1 MNGRMAWALA
11 CGLGLAGCRVED
23 AQINP
28 ALNAINAA
36 DLAHWVQVISA
47 DSMEGRAPAS
57 VGETR
62 TIRYLEGQFSQL
74 GLKPGDH
81 GSYLQEVP
89 LVSLAAD
96 HHMTLSIRPRRG
108 AATPYVYGKDFVAFT
123 SRVVSRS
130 SLANSPIVF
139 AGYGVDA
146 PEYQWNDFAGTS
158 VKGKTL
164 IVLVNDPGFAS
175 GDTTLFQGHAMTYYG
190 RWTYKYEE
198 AARQG
203 AAGVFIVHETAPA
216 GYPWEV
222 VTGSWSG
229 PHFELESP
237 ANAQRAAVEGW
248 LTVDAARRLFQ
259 QAGQNYDSLK
269 AQAGRRG
276 FKAVP
281 LSLRASIAIRN
292 TVRRSTSHNVLAVYP
307 GTSRADE
314 YVVYTA
320 HWDHLGRD
328 TTRPGDQIFNGAL
341 DNASG
346 VAGLLS
352 LAKAYTKLS
361 HPPERSILFLSVTA
375 EEQGLLGSEYYAEH
389 PVYPLTKTVAE
400 INMDGLDIWGP
411 MHDITEIGYDKSDL
425 HDDLVR
431 AAQTQ
436 DRVVRPD
443 PEPEKGFYYR
453 SDHFSFAKVGVPAL
467 DPDAG
472 INSVEHGEAWGREQ
486 RDDYTANRYHKP
498 SDQYDASW
506 DLSGAVD
513 DLQLFFRV
521 GYQLAGDST
530 FPDWKAGT
538 EFKARRDSMMAGA
551 Q

>member
-1 MNGRMAWALA
+1 MNVRVAWALA
-11 CGLGLAGCRVED
+11 GGLALAACRVED

-28 ALNAINAA
+28 ALNAISAG
-36 DLAHWVQVISA
+36 DLAHWIQVISA

-62 TIRYLEGQFSQL
+62 TIRYLEGQFKDL
-74 GLKPGDH
+74 GLRPGNG

-89 LVSLAAD
+89 LVSLTTD
-96 HHMTLSIRPRRG
+96 HRMTLGVRARRG
-108 AATPYVYGKDFVAFT
+108 APTHYAYGNDFVAFT

-146 PEYQWNDFAGTS
+146 PEYQWNDFAGTN
-158 VKGKTL
+158 VKGKTI

-175 GDTTLFQGHAMTYYG
+175 GDTSLFQGRRMTYYG

-198 AARQG
+198 AGRQG
-203 AAGVFIVHETAPA
+203 AAGVFIVHETEPA

-229 PHFELESP
+229 PKFELESP

-248 LTVDAARRLFQ
+248 LTADAARRLFQ
-259 QAGQNYDSLK
+259 QAGMSYDSLK
-269 AQAGRRG
+269 RQAGRRG

-281 LSLRASIAIRN
+281 LDLRASITIRN

-307 GTSRADE
+307 GASRADE
-314 YVVYTA
+314 YVVYMG

-328 TTRPGDQIFNGAL
+328 TTLQGDQIYNGAL

-352 LAKAYTKLS
+352 LAKAYTRLS
-361 HPPERSILFLSVTA
+361 RPPARSILFLAVTA

-389 PVYPLTKTVAE
+389 PVYPLTKTVAAV
-400 INMDGLDIWGP
+400 NMDGLDIWGP
-411 MHDITEIGYDKSDL
+411 MHDITEIGFGKSDL
-425 HDDLVR
+425 DEYLVR

-436 DRVVRPD
+436 DRVVRGD
-443 PEPEKGFYYR
+443 QEPEKGFYYR

-467 DPDAG
+467 DPDPG
-472 INSVEHGEAWGREQ
+472 INSVEHGAAWGREQ
-486 RDDYTANRYHKP
+486 RDEYTANRYHKP
-498 SDQYDASW
+498 SDEYDPSW

-521 GYQLAGDST
+521 GYALASDST
-530 FPDWKAGT
+530 FPDWKPGT
-538 EFKARRDSMMAGA
+538 EFKARRDSMMAA
-551 Q
+551 AR